1 MVFNSVNF
9 LMFFILL
16 YAVYRALGRRY
27 ILQNHL
33 LLIASYVFY
42 GFWDWRFP
50 TLMGITTVVD
60 YMATRAML
68 TYPDKRQIFLGIGL
82 LNNLGVLFVLK
93 YYEFFQDNVLAALH
107 QFGIEGS
114 PLLIGVLLPVGIS
127 FYTFQRLTF
136 VIDVYRRQSYA
147 DVGFL
152 DFALF
157 VSFFPLLL
165 SGPIERAK
173 DLLPQLRRVRPI
185 ESRHVEEGI
194 WLVAWGL
201 FKKVYVADN
210 LAVLVDPVFAD
221 GWRGS
226 GGEVLVAVYAYA
238 FQIYCDFS
246 GYSDVARGIAKFLG
260 FDVRVNF
267 NLPYFATNPSDFW
280 RRWHM
285 SLSTWLRD
293 YVYIPM
299 GGSRQGSWITNR
311 NLMVTM
317 TLVGL
322 WHGAAWTFVFWGFY
336 HGFLLVA
343 YRLMAADPDGEH
355 RQSRV
360 GTIAS
365 ILMMF
370 HLTCLGW
377 LLFRATSLVQVI
389 DLLGAIVSGFGSGH
403 QTVILL
409 TQLFSYLAILL
420 VVQCI
425 QWVKGDLLVLDRTPI
440 AVRGVA
446 YGVLFYLTVLHGGT
460 SNSFIY
466 FQF

>member
-9 LMFFILL
+9 LVFFVLL
-16 YAVYRALGRRY
+16 YAVYRALGRQY
-27 ILQNHL
+27 VLQNRL

-50 TLMGITTVVD
+50 ALMGITTVVD

-68 TYPDKRQIFLGIGL
+68 TYPEKRQLFLGIGL

-93 YYEFFQDNVLAALH
+93 YYEFFQDNVLTALH

-114 PLLIGVLLPVGIS
+114 PLLIGMLLPVGIS

-165 SGPIERAK
+165 SGPIERAN

-185 ESRHVEEGI
+185 ASRHLEEGI

-210 LAVLVDPVFAD
+210 LAALVDPVFAD

-226 GGEVLVAVYAYA
+226 GGEALVAVYAYA

-293 YVYIPM
+293 YVYIPL

-317 TLVGL
+317 TVVGL

-343 YRLMAADPDGEH
+343 YRLMAADSGGEH

-377 LLFRATSLVQVI
+377 LLFRAASLVQAF
-389 DLLGAIVSGFGSGH
+389 DLLRTIVSGFGPGH
-403 QTVILL
+403 PTVVLL
-409 TQLFSYLAILL
+409 TQLFGYLAILL
-420 VVQCI
+420 LVQFV

-446 YGVLFYLTVLHGGT
+446 YGVLFYLTVLHGGM